1 MKTAQAVLVVFVFC
15 FCCYFF
21 PYDITVAI
29 YFVCGTVVSFTN
41 ITDYVV
47 IGGDVGVVACAVVIV
62 IVVIVVVL
70 MLLLLCGCWEVRC
83 V

>member
-1 MKTAQAVLVVFVFC
+1 VFLFFC

-29 YFVCGTVVSFTN
+29 YFVGGTVVIFSN

-47 IGGDVGVVACAVVIV
+47 IGSDVGVVACAVVIV
-62 IVVIVVVL
+62 IIVVVL